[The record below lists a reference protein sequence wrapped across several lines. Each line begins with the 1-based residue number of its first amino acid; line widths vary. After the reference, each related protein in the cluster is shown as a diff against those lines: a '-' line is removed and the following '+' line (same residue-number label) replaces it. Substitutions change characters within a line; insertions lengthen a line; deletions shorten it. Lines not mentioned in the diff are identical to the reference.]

1 MRTARGGAS
10 AVPSV
15 AFFVVWLLL
24 TRQGMKIGSG
34 ITSADEHC
42 VRLRIDRGR
51 GELTWWE
58 ARGRGAKK
66 ESVPLESIESIEVVP
81 AQYSGAR
88 RVVSI
93 LLFTDN
99 EKAEAHDAIMEF
111 DFLDDE
117 RAVELATSI
126 AQILGWGPPVIL
138 PFEKDEDEAEPDSPE
153 EETAAA
159 GDDTDEDPVLGP
171 RIRLSRTAQESPA
184 APPEL
189 DRRPFVTIPDGVQD
203 PPWEKIDGIAVR
215 EDGLRID
222 ERSRI
227 WIGVGLVLSYFAVRS
242 FMRILEPEP
251 AGLIHEFVFALSAS
265 LIIWGGWTRLVERS
279 PRMVIDRRTETVRMK
294 GSHVQ
299 LDVPFSAIDR
309 VVRITGGDRGVI
321 FDTSEGSVRVPID
334 GDNLDDPMAARLAAG
349 LSRWFGAKAESFSPP
364 VDPDDE
370 EDESRE
376 DDQDAGD
383 KDAGDE
389 TG

>member
-1 MRTARGGAS
+1 MCAQREWKALDRGGKGRDDSRPLGRSPTSSVRRGRRAVKIVEQHDGSILEIGGIDELDAYGAGWRVGCALGCWTPVIAAGIAFATDTYRAS
-10 AVPSV
+10 F

-242 FMRILEPEP
+242 FMRILELKSQ
-251 AGLIHEFVFALSAS
+251 AFTKHKF
-265 LIIWGGWTRLVERS
+265 
-279 PRMVIDRRTETVRMK
+279 
-294 GSHVQ
+294 
-299 LDVPFSAIDR
+299 
-309 VVRITGGDRGVI
+309 
-321 FDTSEGSVRVPID
+321 FDHDE
-334 GDNLDDPMAARLAAG
+334 
-349 LSRWFGAKAESFSPP
+349 AKRKFF
-364 VDPDDE
+364 
-370 EDESRE
+370 
-376 DDQDAGD
+376 D
-383 KDAGDE
+383 KDKDLRE
-389 TG
+389 LNHIVFSCKNSLK